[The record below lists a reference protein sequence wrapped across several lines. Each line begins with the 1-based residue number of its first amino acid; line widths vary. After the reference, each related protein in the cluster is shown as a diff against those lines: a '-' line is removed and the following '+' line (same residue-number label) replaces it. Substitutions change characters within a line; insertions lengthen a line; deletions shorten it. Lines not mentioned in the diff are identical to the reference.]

1 MKSTYLKALSTDYE
15 PARANFQG
23 NTDFIKKEE
32 IMSFR
37 PNHFFVKNREISR
50 IPLLK
55 NATKSYDVIHSA
67 LRATLAPG
75 RQEPEVIFIYDS

>member
-1 MKSTYLKALSTDYE
+1 
-15 PARANFQG
+15 
-23 NTDFIKKEE
+23 
-32 IMSFR
+32 MSFR

-75 RQEPEVIFIYDS
+75 RQEPEVIFIYDSWGLFSQTISFGKILSQGGH